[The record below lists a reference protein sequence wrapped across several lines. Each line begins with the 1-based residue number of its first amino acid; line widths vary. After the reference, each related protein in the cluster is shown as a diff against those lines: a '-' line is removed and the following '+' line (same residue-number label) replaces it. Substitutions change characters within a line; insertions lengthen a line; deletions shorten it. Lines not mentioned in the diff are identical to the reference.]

1 MAIKKTLLDTVEQTP
16 VDVLAQLEAKR
27 RQLRAELV
35 DAAALDEA
43 FRRELLDK
51 LNALGE
57 GKRGRLQSSGRLAY
71 VKALCDASFEKK
83 RIVEIIEHLYEVSER
98 QIERDLKSLGAMRP
112 PT

>member
-1 MAIKKTLLDTVEQTP
+1 MAIKKTLLDTVEPTP

-57 GKRGRLQSSGRLAY
+57 GKRGRLQSSGRRTY
-71 VKALCDASFEKK
+71 VKALCDAGFEKK

-98 QIERDLKSLGAMRP
+98 QIERDLKSLRS
-112 PT
+112 T